1 MAYRDFREF
10 LDALRSQGELI
21 DIDRQVA
28 MELEVAKALRKSA
41 SVGGP
46 ALHFKSTG
54 TAFPLVGGVYNTRR
68 KALIAFEATE
78 ENVFER
84 ILAGLARRIAP
95 VVVEDAPVHENIL
108 SGDAID
114 LMQLPVPRYS
124 PDDGGPY
131 ITPGLVVSK
140 DPETG
145 IPDIGHYRFEVIDKT
160 TLSYMAQPNHRFG
173 KHIAKAR
180 RQGAK
185 SFRAALVI
193 GVDPI
198 LAYTGPIQVPDD
210 TNDFEVAG
218 GLRGA
223 PVELVQCKTMDLQ
236 VPARAEFVIEFEVD
250 FTQEVLE
257 GPLGEYTGY
266 YTPASQK
273 PIARVLAITH
283 RNDACFQCLLTGV
296 PPTEN
301 HTLKQLPFEA
311 SFFAMMRHQ
320 FPTLERVAIPSSGGV
335 SFYIVMAMRPR
346 YAGEARA
353 ALLAAMGTNLRPKTV
368 IVVDPDID
376 VQDSTQVE
384 WAVAF
389 RTQPARDA
397 IIVDRLPAGPLD
409 PSIDDSIPL
418 DARTGSAIGIDATF
432 PYGSIIKKAGDVPEA
447 GVACGPAVA
456 EKGHEFFEIADVPG
470 WRDYDFPELTNRRTP
485 PVE

>member
-10 LDALRSQGELI
+10 LDALRNHGELI
-21 DIDRQVA
+21 EIDRQVT

-46 ALHFKSTG
+46 ALHFNSTR
-54 TAFPLVGGVYNTRR
+54 TSFPLVGGVYNTRR

-114 LMQLPVPRYS
+114 LTQLPVPRYS

-180 RQGAK
+180 RRGDK
-185 SFRAALVI
+185 TFRAALVI

-223 PVELVQCKTMDLQ
+223 PV
-236 VPARAEFVIEFEVD
+236 
-250 FTQEVLE
+250 
-257 GPLGEYTGY
+257 
-266 YTPASQK
+266 
-273 PIARVLAITH
+273 
-283 RNDACFQCLLTGV
+283 
-296 PPTEN
+296 
-301 HTLKQLPFEA
+301 
-311 SFFAMMRHQ
+311 
-320 FPTLERVAIPSSGGV
+320 
-335 SFYIVMAMRPR
+335 
-346 YAGEARA
+346 
-353 ALLAAMGTNLRPKTV
+353 
-368 IVVDPDID
+368 
-376 VQDSTQVE
+376 
-384 WAVAF
+384 
-389 RTQPARDA
+389 
-397 IIVDRLPAGPLD
+397 
-409 PSIDDSIPL
+409 
-418 DARTGSAIGIDATF
+418 
-432 PYGSIIKKAGDVPEA
+432 
-447 GVACGPAVA
+447 
-456 EKGHEFFEIADVPG
+456 
-470 WRDYDFPELTNRRTP
+470 
-485 PVE
+485 